1 MIDKSFRDFSNF
13 GSVNIDCLHSATVKN
28 SHSRAL
34 VEWKCELAE
43 RQYYLVIREE
53 LKKMQ
58 SINHSILSKNTPLD
72 EIISGVHLTATT
84 PFETAPL
91 FPQGAFHSEELL
103 QLEKDRLFG
112 DEWICVGRM
121 EEFEKPGSFV
131 TAEINEISILCVRQ
145 QDGSIRSFIN
155 ACAHRRAQL
164 TRDRE
169 GSKTRF
175 TCPYH
180 AWTFGIDGNLVR
192 APFMTGCDRLD
203 NSNTRLTPVRTEIWA
218 GFVFVTLNDRDETIS
233 IESRLRAFSDDIIGQ
248 YRLERYETVLKDE
261 MTANGNWKNL
271 IENFMESYHV
281 FAAHKGT
288 FATAGKMPEDYIC
301 GDQHDWVA
309 YHLGTKPSEEGTGG
323 AHPDDP
329 TLAGIWRR
337 RSVVFCVFPSLL
349 VYAAPDLLW
358 YMSVQPKG
366 VDRFQARW
374 AAAIPREISSG
385 MSETQRS
392 ELIAKVSS
400 FMDTANDEDL
410 PLVEALFAGTQSTL
424 SPSGHFHAI
433 ERNVWDFAR
442 YFDRMLSG
450 RRA

>member
-1 MIDKSFRDFSNF
+1 MNDPAKSK
-13 GSVNIDCLHSATVKN
+13 I
-28 SHSRAL
+28 
-34 VEWKCELAE
+34 
-43 RQYYLVIREE
+43 
-53 LKKMQ
+53 
-58 SINHSILSKNTPLD
+58 SKNTPLN
-72 EIISGVHLTATT
+72 EIIQHIRLTART

-91 FPQGAFHSEELL
+91 LPPGAFHSEEMLE
-103 QLEKDRLFG
+103 LEKERLFN
-112 DEWICVGRM
+112 DEWICIARV
-121 EEFEKPGSFV
+121 EEFERPGSFV
-131 TAEINEISILCVRQ
+131 TAEINGVSIVSVLQ

-164 TRDRE
+164 VNDRE
-169 GSKTRF
+169 GNKTRF

-180 AWTFGIDGNLVR
+180 AWTFAIDGSLVR

-203 NSNTRLTPVRTEIWA
+203 DSNSRLTPVRTEIWA
-218 GFVFVTLNDRDETIS
+218 GFVFVTLNADDIPMS
-233 IESRLRAFSDDIIGQ
+233 VESRLQAFSDTIIGQ
-248 YRLERYETVLKDE
+248 YQLERYETVLKDE

-288 FATAGKMPEDYIC
+288 FATAGKMPEDYQC
-301 GDQHDWVA
+301 GDDHDWVA
-309 YHLGTKPSEEGTGG
+309 YHLGTKPSEDGTGA

-329 TLAGIWRR
+329 TLEGIWRR

-366 VDRFQARW
+366 VGQFQARW
-374 AAAIPREISSG
+374 AAAIPREILAGTSAA
-385 MSETQRS
+385 ERS

-400 FMDTANDEDL
+400 FMDVANAEDL
-410 PLVEALFAGTQSTL
+410 PLVEALFAGTMSTL
-424 SPSGHFHAI
+424 APAGHFHKI

-442 YFDRMLSG
+442 YLDRMLYG
-450 RRA
+450 H